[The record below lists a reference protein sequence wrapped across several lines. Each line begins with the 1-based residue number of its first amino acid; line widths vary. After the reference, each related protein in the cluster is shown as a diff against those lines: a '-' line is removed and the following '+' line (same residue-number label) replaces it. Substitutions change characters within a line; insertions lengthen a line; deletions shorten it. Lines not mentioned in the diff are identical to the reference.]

1 MIRSNGYATISAT
14 IKHVNRKN
22 QKKMIVMQEYAT
34 QKKKMFSIATR
45 KKSNAVKM

>member
-14 IKHVNRKN
+14 IKHVNRKKSKEN
-22 QKKMIVMQEYAT
+22 DSNARIRYA
-34 QKKKMFSIATR
+34 KKMFSIATR

>member
-34 QKKKMFSIATR
+34 QKKCSALQR
-45 KKSNAVKM
+45 EKKSNAVKM